1 MNASV
6 QKTMK
11 TFYWLVRREFW
22 ENKAIF
28 LWLPVALG
36 VGFFLLF
43 IMVEIFFKGVLS
55 ANQFKEMQSMF
66 DTEFATNVRSRMV
79 THVPVEMAR
88 FFLHVLLGTGA
99 FLSSFYLL
107 SALHGDRRDRSI
119 LFWKSMPIS
128 DFSQVGVKL
137 VFPLI
142 FTPLL
147 AIGIGFLSYFLAAF
161 TVGALSI
168 FSYFNFFGTILSNR
182 DLYDLPLTYLSLLP
196 FYFVWALPTV
206 GWFLLVSSIAKSR
219 VFPWAVGMPILTTLI
234 LAFVNSLLKLNL
246 DMVWI
251 VKSLLARLIAANLP
265 ASWLLDL
272 SPSGMEAAAL
282 QPVHV
287 SVTMV
292 SWSSP
297 SLWLGAISGVVMI
310 TLAARCRRFADSV
323 N

>member
-1 MNASV
+1 MNSSV

-11 TFYWLVRREFW
+11 TFFWLVRREFW

-43 IMVEIFFKGVLS
+43 MMVEIFFKGVLS
-55 ANQFKEMQSMF
+55 ADHFKEMQSMF
-66 DTEFATNVRSRMV
+66 DTEFATNVRFRMV

-128 DFSQVGVKL
+128 DLSQVAAKL

-142 FTPLL
+142 FIPLL
-147 AIGIGFLSYFLAAF
+147 AIVIGFLSYFLAAF
-161 TVGALSI
+161 IVGALSI
-168 FSYFNFFGTILSNR
+168 FSYFNFFGIILSNR
-182 DLYDLPLTYLSLLP
+182 DLYDLPLKYLSLLP

-206 GWFLLVSSIAKSR
+206 GWFLLVSSVANSR
-219 VFPWAVGMPILTTLI
+219 VFPWAVGMPILGTLI
-234 LAFVNSLLKLNL
+234 LSFLNSALKLNL
-246 DMVWI
+246 DMLWI
-251 VKSLLARLIAANLP
+251 VKNLLARLIAANLP
-265 ASWLLDL
+265 ASWLVEL
-272 SPSGMEAAAL
+272 SHEELKATAQ
-282 QPVHV
+282 QPLEI
-287 SVTMV
+287 TIANV
-292 SWSSP
+292 SWANQ
-297 SLWLGAISGVVMI
+297 SLWLGAIFGIAMI
-310 TLAARCRRFADSV
+310 CLATRVRKHADALS
-323 N
+323 